1 MASRRG
7 IRNATRSDQPVL
19 SEADCQRAVA
29 VCACFNLRKA
39 VRAATRWYDEALR
52 PAGLRSGQFVLL
64 IAIRLH
70 GAVTAAA
77 LASSVASD
85 PATVSRNLRPL
96 LRRKLI
102 EGRVGRDQ
110 REREISLTPKGHAA
124 LVAAF
129 PWWKRIQAQVQ
140 RRLSSPN
147 FDRLLTTL
155 GALSLWSPQA
165 PPAVAVRMR
174 RTRKAG

>member
-1 MASRRG
+1 MARRKG
-7 IRNATRSDQPVL
+7 IRNATRSGQQVL
-19 SEADCQRAVA
+19 SEADCLRAVA

-64 IAIRLH
+64 LAIRLH

-96 LRRKLI
+96 LRRNLI
-102 EGRVGRDQ
+102 ESRVGRDQ
-110 REREISLTPKGHAA
+110 REREITLTPKGHAA

-129 PWWKRIQAQVQ
+129 PWWKRIQSQVH
-140 RRLSSPN
+140 RRLSGPN

-155 GALSLWSPQA
+155 GTLALWSPQA
-165 PPAVAVRMR
+165 PPPVAR